1 MIPDELNGDLSACSL
16 VVVTVVATVI
26 VTVAVLVVGGVIE
39 RVLVEWLVAIEL
51 IVDAFHFVSHVQVHA
66 ISDLAGDVVEAG
78 HKTLK
83 FFHVGRLLS

>member
-1 MIPDELNGDLSACSL
+1 M
-16 VVVTVVATVI
+16 
-26 VTVAVLVVGGVIE
+26 
-39 RVLVEWLVAIEL
+39 EWLVAIEF

-83 FFHVGRLLS
+83 FFHVGRFLS